1 MSAAEEREWI
11 ERWRGR
17 GNRHELLKALRFLRR
32 HQAGRC
38 KRHNLTEMTSADIL
52 SAMESESAVRVSR
65 PTLQS
70 LCDQLGIPRRRRR
83 GPDPLPPEQRVS
95 AMDRFNRMVEQ
106 KKRDGTYDAW
116 IADRRR
122 QGAEYREQKKLAA
135 AAA

>member
-32 HQAGRC
+32 HQAGGC
-38 KRHNLTEMTSADIL
+38 KRHNIAEMTAAEIL
-52 SAMESESAVRVSR
+52 TAMEGESGVRVSR

-70 LCDQLGIPRRRRR
+70 LCDKLGIPRRRRR
-83 GPDPLPPEQRVS
+83 GPDPLPADQKVS
-95 AMDRFNRMVEQ
+95 AMDRFNRMVEA

-116 IADRRR
+116 IAARRLK
-122 QGAEYREQKKLAA
+122 GAEYREQKKLAEA
-135 AAA
+135 AA